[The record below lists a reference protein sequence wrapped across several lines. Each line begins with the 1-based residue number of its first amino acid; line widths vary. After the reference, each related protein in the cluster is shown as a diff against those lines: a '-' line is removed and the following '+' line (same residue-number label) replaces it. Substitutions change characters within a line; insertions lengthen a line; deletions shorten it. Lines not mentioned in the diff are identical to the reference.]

1 MIPLASRHLHNGAHS
16 GAPDDEEPATMTT
29 LPDHRITDRRPCAR
43 SEQPD
48 ERLGLVIALSV
59 CLLFVAFS
67 FLVA

>member
-1 MIPLASRHLHNGAHS
+1 
-16 GAPDDEEPATMTT
+16 MTT
-29 LPDHRITDRRPCAR
+29 LPDHRITDRRSRAE